1 MLLFLASK
9 YVYIFSFESTDTN
22 LLRSEVSKASI
33 MVIMSR
39 CEFILKK
46 FLADENDLGASLLLL
61 VIFTGNF
68 FCALLL
74 LLLYSLSR

>member
-1 MLLFLASK
+1 MLHFLASK

-61 VIFTGNF
+61 VIFTGKF